1 MTDAEWNH
9 LLADLHA
16 IQTHD
21 DVDRAVSAAMRLAE
35 LDDPS
40 RLPDLKAL
48 VESADFFI
56 LEAIGQP
63 IANLEGLKA
72 LPILLRAL
80 DRGHEQGHDCDTLAV
95 VIVDLVA
102 LHSQDAAPV
111 LLEMLRSEEDR
122 TRANAAWLMGF
133 AASGVA
139 DPHPLLQALED
150 PNPDVRG
157 AAVGSLV
164 SFNSQLDVFDALAR
178 MLHDPDESV
187 RVDAASSLGYL
198 GDPRAIPLL
207 KAARNDPAQRVREFA
222 SYSLEQLSRGSG

>member
-1 MTDAEWNH
+1 MTDAQWNE
-9 LLADLHA
+9 LLGDLHA

-21 DVDRAVSAAMRLAE
+21 DVDRAVSAATRLAE

-48 VESADFFI
+48 VESAEISI

-80 DRGHEQGHDCDTLAV
+80 DRGHEQGHDCDTLAF
-95 VIVDLVA
+95 VIVDLVVS
-102 LHSQDAAPV
+102 HFQDAAPV
-111 LLEMLRSEEDR
+111 LLEMLRSQDDR

-139 DPHPLLQALED
+139 DPRPLLQALED

-157 AAVGSLV
+157 AAVGSLA
-164 SFNSQLDVFDALAR
+164 SFHSKLDVFDALAR
-178 MLHDPDESV
+178 MLHDPDDSV

-198 GDPRAIPLL
+198 GDRRAIPLL
-207 KAARNDPAQRVREFA
+207 EDARNDPEQRVRDFA
-222 SYSLEQLSRGSG
+222 NHSLEQLSRGSG